1 MADKQVM
8 EELPLERRIRNFK
21 RSFWQAA
28 GTLAFL
34 IGVNVVFTPN
44 VPWVL
49 IAALVFMVGLIREGA
64 GLWADGVSLRELFS
78 RGPLPYQSPVIRN
91 DQARALPDRSY
102 RSARDEGRHRAIEAV
117 SVSAHAGP
125 TERAMARARDHH
137 RGIVETMR
145 QLSPVDRE
153 LIPDVQPTID
163 ALLEQVLVLGDALRR
178 LEENVGSTSMDEVS
192 LRIATIER
200 ESDHTGE
207 WERKRD
213 LLERQRTSIKELQHR
228 QADLRER
235 FERATL
241 LLENLRLDVLKLR
254 SSGVASASEDVVG
267 ATQQARALSSDIRR
281 ALEAAD
287 EVKSIR

>member
-1 MADKQVM
+1 MGGRKVV
-8 EELPLERRIRNFK
+8 EEAPLELRLRDFK

-34 IGVNVVFTPN
+34 IGLNVVFTPQ

-49 IAALVFMVGLIREGA
+49 LAAIIFSIGLIRQAA
-64 GLWADGVSLRELFS
+64 GLWADGVSLRELVA
-78 RGPLPYQSPVIRN
+78 RGPLSPDSRSLSRESP
-91 DQARALPDRSY
+91 RALPERSN
-102 RSARDEGRHRAIEAV
+102 RSSREAGRLRALAGSEV
-117 SVSAHAGP
+117 SVNAGP
-125 TERAMARARDHH
+125 TERAMARAREHH
-137 RGIVETMR
+137 DGIVQTMR
-145 QLSPVDRE
+145 QLSTVDRE
-153 LIPDVQPTID
+153 LIPDVRPTID

-178 LEENVGSTSMDEVS
+178 LEENAGMTSMDEVGA
-192 LRIATIER
+192 RIEAMEIEQIR
-200 ESDHTGE
+200 TAE

-213 LLERQRTSIKELQHR
+213 LLERQRVSIKELQQR
-228 QADLRER
+228 QADLRAR
-235 FERATL
+235 FERSTL

-254 SSGVASASEDVVG
+254 SSGVQSASEDVVG

>member
-1 MADKQVM
+1 MADKRVT
-8 EELPLERRIRNFK
+8 EELSLERRLREFK

-49 IAALVFMVGLIREGA
+49 IAAIVFMIGLIRQGA
-64 GLWADGVSLRELFS
+64 GLWADGVSLKEMFS
-78 RGPLPYQSPVIRN
+78 RGPLPYESRAIRS
-91 DQARALPDRSY
+91 DSARALPDGSFRA
-102 RSARDEGRHRAIEAV
+102 ARGGGRNRAIEAV
-117 SVSAHAGP
+117 SAHAGR

-137 RGIVETMR
+137 EGIVQTMR
-145 QLSPVDRE
+145 QLSTVDRE
-153 LIPDVQPTID
+153 LIPNVRPTID

-178 LEENVGSTSMDEVS
+178 LEENVGSTSMDEVG
-192 LRIATIER
+192 LRIAALER
-200 ESDHTGE
+200 ESDHSGE

-213 LLERQRTSIKELQHR
+213 LLERQRTSIRELQQR
-228 QADLRER
+228 EADLKAR

-254 SSGVASASEDVVG
+254 SSGVASASEDVAG

>member
-1 MADKQVM
+1 MTGKKVV
-8 EELPLERRIRNFK
+8 EEAPLEVRLRDFK

-34 IGVNVVFTPN
+34 IGINVVFSPH

-49 IAALVFMVGLIREGA
+49 IAAIVFSIGLIRQAA
-64 GLWADGVSLRELFS
+64 GLWADGVSLREMFA
-78 RGPLPYQSPVIRN
+78 RGPLSPDSRSL
-91 DQARALPDRSY
+91 DRGSAGALPERSYKSSREAGRQRALAAS
-102 RSARDEGRHRAIEAV
+102 E
-117 SVSAHAGP
+117 VSANAGP

-137 RGIVETMR
+137 DGIVQTMR
-145 QLSPVDRE
+145 QLSTVDRE
-153 LIPDVQPTID
+153 LIPDVRPTID

-178 LEENVGSTSMDEVS
+178 LEENVGMTSVDEVG
-192 LRIATIER
+192 ER
-200 ESDHTGE
+200 LAAMEKEQDRTPE
-207 WERKRD
+207 WERKHD
-213 LLERQRTSIKELQHR
+213 LLERQRVSIKELQQR
-228 QADLRER
+228 QADLRTR
-235 FERATL
+235 FERSTL

-254 SSGVASASEDVVG
+254 SSGVQSASEDVVG

>member
-1 MADKQVM
+1 MTDNELI

-21 RSFWQAA
+21 RSFWQTVA
-28 GTLAFL
+28 TLAFL
-34 IGVNVVFTPN
+34 IGVNVLYTPS

-49 IAALVFMVGLIREGA
+49 VAVFVFSIALIREAA

-78 RGPLPYQSPVIRN
+78 RGPLGYRSPVIRN
-91 DQARALPDRSY
+91 DPPRALLDRSY
-102 RSARDEGRHRAIEAV
+102 RSAREEGRHRAIEAV
-117 SVSAHAGP
+117 SVPANAGP

-153 LIPDVQPTID
+153 LVPNVQPTID

-178 LEENVGSTSMDEVS
+178 LEENVGSTSIDEVS
-192 LRIATIER
+192 LRIAAVER
-200 ESDHTGE
+200 ETDHTGE
-207 WERKRD
+207 WERKRE
-213 LLERQRTSIKELQHR
+213 LLERQRTSIKELRQR

-235 FERATL
+235 FDRATL

>member
-1 MADKQVM
+1 MGGKKVV
-8 EELPLERRIRNFK
+8 EEAPLELRLRDFK

-34 IGVNVVFTPN
+34 IGLNVVFTPQ

-49 IAALVFMVGLIREGA
+49 LAAIIFSIGLIRQAA
-64 GLWADGVSLRELFS
+64 GLWADGVSLRELVA
-78 RGPLPYQSPVIRN
+78 RGPLSPESRAINVESP
-91 DQARALPDRSY
+91 RALPERSF
-102 RSARDEGRHRAIEAV
+102 RSREAGRQRALAG
-117 SVSAHAGP
+117 SPLSANAGP
-125 TERAMARARDHH
+125 TERAMSRARDHH
-137 RGIVETMR
+137 DGIVQTIA
-145 QLSPVDRE
+145 QLHTVDRD
-153 LIPDVQPTID
+153 LIPNVRPTID

-178 LEENVGSTSMDEVS
+178 LEENAGMTSLDEVS
-192 LRIATIER
+192 ER
-200 ESDHTGE
+200 LAVMDREQTRTPE

-213 LLERQRTSIKELQHR
+213 LLERQRVSIQELQQR
-228 QADLRER
+228 QTDLRTR

-254 SSGVASASEDVVG
+254 SSGVQSASEDVVG